1 MQTLDYLVIYHDNN
15 SIYNS
20 TTKEVPITIIIRKE
34 ADAEEK
40 LRDIKYQVKNQEG
53 VKDFKIIGIFKL

>member
-15 SIYNS
+15 SIYTN
-20 TTKEVPITIIIRKE
+20 TTKEAPITIIIKKE
-34 ADAEEK
+34 ADAKEK
-40 LRDIKYQVKNQEG
+40 LCDIKYKLKNQEG